1 MKKQIIATVLVCFM
15 ILSMIPA
22 VAFAASTEASSAAT
36 TLYNL
41 GLFKGVG
48 NTADGKPNFDLDRV
62 PNRMEAVT
70 MLVRLLGKEDLAHSS
85 SWRTPFTD
93 VADWAKPYV
102 GYAYAIG
109 ATNGTGPTTFGSS
122 SPVTASQFLT
132 FVLRALGYE
141 SGKDFQWNAA
151 WVLSDKIGLTNGQY
165 SAANDN
171 RFTRGDA
178 AMVSLAALSCT
189 LKNDARTLADTLGVV
204 VPVNPSDMT
213 REAYL
218 TRKLTDAQLSALRNA
233 APETLRQS
241 ISTVADAYAWLEQFG
256 TKFYSSVGW
265 GKSYIRGLVA
275 SEAIELHRRKD
286 HPMTTAEFYTTII
299 GWLLS
304 DDVAGIEIG
313 AAVILNEDSEYEMSP
328 FLCLPMQNGY
338 WVTDPVLTTHNG
350 GYYEI
355 NDTFVTSLNQ
365 LGNLLTIEDGI
376 SPIQIILLDAAKA
389 DSVLE
394 FTKHGMKVTSGSA
407 RQIYAKSAAQIDNEK
422 NIILERWHAASALL
436 TPAQFGLP
444 DPIGK
449 TTITYLQAR
458 ELVGKDPAVIAEKV
472 KTVGDVMLYLM
483 AARFH
488 AGHDGVFTPWYDCGD
503 LEWAYCAG
511 GDQQIL
517 QNYGCCC
524 GGFANVPSYL
534 LQGDYEKVGI
544 LRWLGGGN
552 HTISWVY
559 TGGKYYVFDFV
570 QLCGNGKYRSMDKPT
585 LVLDRLEDFYP
596 QMPEGYCGFLK
607 SEVELMVA
615 FETDSRGGLP
625 SSWANGDYPY
635 QLTFPKEYTGKV
647 ITIYSADPRAYVD
660 YRIINGTIPGWHQ

>member
-1 MKKQIIATVLVCFM
+1 MKKRLFALVLAFALLMSTV
-15 ILSMIPA
+15 PA
-22 VAFAASTEASSAAT
+22 AFAASSEAASAAN
-36 TLYNL
+36 TLYSL

-48 NTADGKPNFDLDRV
+48 TLANGSPNFDLDRV

-70 MLVRLLGKEDLAHSS
+70 LLVRLLGKEALAQSS

-102 GYAYAIG
+102 GYAYVTG
-109 ATNGTGPTTFGSS
+109 ATNGISDTAFGSTN
-122 SPVTASQFLT
+122 PVTATQYLT

-141 SGKDFQWNAA
+141 SGKDFQWDAA
-151 WVLSDKIGLTNGQY
+151 WVLSDKIGLTHGQY
-165 SAANDN
+165 SAANN
-171 RFTRGDA
+171 SCFTRGDA
-178 AMVSLAALSCT
+178 AIVSLAALKCK
-189 LKNDARTLADTLGVV
+189 LKSSSQTLADSLGIV
-204 VPVNPSDMT
+204 VPLNSYDLT
-213 REAYL
+213 QESYL
-218 TRKLTDAQLSALRNA
+218 TRKLTDGEIAALRNA
-233 APETLRQS
+233 APEELRKK

-256 TKFYSSVGW
+256 TYFYSSIGW
-265 GKSYIRGLVA
+265 GEPNLRGLDA
-275 SEAIELHRRKD
+275 IEAIETHRDKND
-286 HPMTTAEFYTTII
+286 PMTAAELYTAIT

-313 AAVILNEDSEYEMSP
+313 AAVILKEDSEYEMSP
-328 FLCLPMQNGY
+328 FLCLPMQGGY
-338 WVTDPVLTTHNG
+338 WVTDPVLTWHSG

-355 NDTFVTSLNQ
+355 NDTFVTSLSQ
-365 LGNLLTIEDGI
+365 LGSLLTVEDSI
-376 SPIQIILLDAAKA
+376 SPVQILLLDAAKA
-389 DSVLE
+389 DTTLQ
-394 FTKHGMKVTSGSA
+394 FTNYGMKVVSGSA
-407 RQIYAKSAAQIDNEK
+407 RQVYAKSTAQIDGEK
-422 NIILERWHAASALL
+422 AMLLEKWHAESALL

-449 TTITYLQAR
+449 TTMTYPEAR
-458 ELVGKDPAVIAEKV
+458 ALVGQTPAAIAARV

-511 GDQQIL
+511 GDQQII

-570 QLCGNGKYRSMDKPT
+570 QLCGAGYYRSMDNPT

-596 QMPEGYCGFLK
+596 QMPEGYCGFRK
-607 SEVELMVA
+607 AEVELMVA
-615 FETDSRGGLP
+615 FETDSRGGLA
-625 SSWANGDYPY
+625 SSWENGDYPY

-647 ITIYSADPRAYVD
+647 ITIYSANKQAYVD
-660 YRIINGTIPGWHQ
+660 YRPVNGTIPGWND